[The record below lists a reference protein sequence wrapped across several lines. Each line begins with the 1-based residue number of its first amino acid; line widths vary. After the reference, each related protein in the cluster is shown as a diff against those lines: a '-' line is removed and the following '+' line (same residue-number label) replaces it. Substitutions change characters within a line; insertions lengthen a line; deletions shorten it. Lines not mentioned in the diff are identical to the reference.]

1 MAGKQ
6 LSPREFKRILNDNGF
21 TLQRAKGSHFIY
33 SNGIQTISVPSVKLN
48 GLLAQRLIKE
58 NNLVVI

>member
-21 TLQRAKGSHFIY
+21 TLQRAKG
-33 SNGIQTISVPSVKLN
+33 NKLFEITYKK
-48 GLLAQRLIKE
+48 L
-58 NNLVVI
+58 